1 VNLRDEGLAK
11 VRFGD
16 KSIELPRNRV
26 VRVTLG
32 AGLVVLG
39 FFGFLP
45 VLGFWMIPL
54 GLLVLSADVPQVR
67 RVNRRLTVRLRGWWT
82 GRKSKDE
89 RKAARGAKPADGA
102 G

>member
-45 VLGFWMIPL
+45 
-54 GLLVLSADVPQVR
+54 
-67 RVNRRLTVRLRGWWT
+67 
-82 GRKSKDE
+82 
-89 RKAARGAKPADGA
+89 ARGAKPADGA